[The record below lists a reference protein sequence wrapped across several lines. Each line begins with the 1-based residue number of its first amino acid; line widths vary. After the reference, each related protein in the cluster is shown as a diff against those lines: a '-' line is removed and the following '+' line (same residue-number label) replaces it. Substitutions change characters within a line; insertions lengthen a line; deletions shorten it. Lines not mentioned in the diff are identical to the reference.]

1 MASPAPIALGP
12 YLFLVRIILFVV
24 LVPAGIQN
32 LSMTTY
38 EGIDAERVRNLR
50 EGAPTTPQ
58 LVEPESS
65 QTSLSATEPK
75 ADADGYPA
83 RRLYTIALRMEDM
96 GWDNPGLLAWIGAL
110 TQLIGGGLL
119 LPGLLTRILG
129 LALCVVVG
137 ALFVL
142 GSWPLIGGSPTA
154 FLHLDRL
161 AANQVGLH
169 LCLFGLSLA
178 MVVCGAG
185 GMSLDRLIFG
195 KSRPRTVDL
204 DALDDDEDHEI

>member
-12 YLFLVRIILFVV
+12 YLLLVRVILFLV

-32 LSMTTY
+32 LSMMTF
-38 EGIDAERVRNLR
+38 EGVDADRVRQLR

-58 LVEPESS
+58 LVQPESTPVDLAGTN
-65 QTSLSATEPK
+65 QQAE
-75 ADADGYPA
+75 AEEYPA

-119 LPGLLTRILG
+119 LPGLMTRVWG
-129 LALCVVVG
+129 LALSVVVG

-142 GSWPLIGGSPTA
+142 GSWPLVGGSLTA
-154 FLHLDRL
+154 FIHLDRL

-178 MVVCGAG
+178 MVVCGG
-185 GMSLDRLIFG
+185 GGISIDRLIFG
-195 KSRPRTVDL
+195 KPRRRTFDL
-204 DALDDDEDHEI
+204 VTEDDAEDPDT